1 MIERPPRCPFC
12 ANTDLARVDSVH
24 WSCVG
29 SLGCG
34 GVWDPAVV
42 VAPPPRAERVDEAD
56 VKRSRREM
64 RLRAKRRLLRRR
76 PLPDAA

>member
-1 MIERPPRCPFC
+1 MSTHPGRCPFC
-12 ANTDLARVDSVH
+12 GNTDLAPADDVR

-34 GVWDPAVV
+34 GAWDPALIVA
-42 VAPPPRAERVDEAD
+42 APPRVDRPEETESA
-56 VKRSRREM
+56 RPRRDI
-64 RLRAKRRLLRRR
+64 RLRAGRRVLRRR